1 MLFRSVFISFE
12 GIEGS
17 GKSTQIELIEELI
30 KSKGYQVKKLREP
43 GTTELGEKIRNI
55 FLEKTTENV
64 DPITEAFL
72 LYASRKH
79 LDQNFLRQSLSDGA
93 IVIADRYAD
102 ATMAY
107 QSYGKGLDHNFVKL
121 IHDSSQLL
129 SPDLTFYMD
138 ISAELS
144 RERISDREMD
154 RMESESIHFF
164 KKVRE
169 GYLQIAHDNP
179 ERVVV
184 LDANKTIDELH
195 ESIKK
200 IISNKLN
207 VSLD

>member
-1 MLFRSVFISFE
+1 MFISFE

-30 KSKGYQVKKLREP
+30 RAKGYQVKKLREP

-55 FLEKTTENV
+55 FLEKTTETV

-79 LDQNFLRQSLSDGA
+79 LDQNFLRQNLNDGA

-102 ATMAY
+102 ATLAY

-154 RMESESIHFF
+154 RMESESIDFF

-169 GYLQIAHDNP
+169 GYLQIAQDNP

>member
-1 MLFRSVFISFE
+1 MFISFE

-30 KSKGYQVKKLREP
+30 RAKGYQVKKLREP

-55 FLEKTTENV
+55 FLEKTSETV
-64 DPITEAFL
+64 DPVTEAFL

-79 LDQNFLRQSLSDGA
+79 LDQNFLRQNLSDGA

-102 ATMAY
+102 ATLAY

-154 RMESESIHFF
+154 RMESESIDFF

-195 ESIKK
+195 ELIKK

>member
-1 MLFRSVFISFE
+1 MFISFE

-30 KSKGYQVKKLREP
+30 RAKGYQVKKLREP
-43 GTTELGEKIRNI
+43 GTTELGEKIRYI
-55 FLEKTTENV
+55 FLEKTTETV

-79 LDQNFLRQSLSDGA
+79 LDQNFLRQNLSDGA

-102 ATMAY
+102 ATLAY

-121 IHDSSQLL
+121 IHDSSQLI

-154 RMESESIHFF
+154 RMESESIDFF

-169 GYLQIAHDNP
+169 GYLQIAQDNP

>member
-1 MLFRSVFISFE
+1 VFISFE

-30 KSKGYQVKKLREP
+30 RAKGYQVKKLREP

-55 FLEKTTENV
+55 FLEKTTETV

-79 LDQNFLRQSLSDGA
+79 LDQNFLRQNLSDGA

-102 ATMAY
+102 ATLAY
-107 QSYGKGLDHNFVKL
+107 QSYGKGLDHNFVKI

-154 RMESESIHFF
+154 RMESESIDFF

>member
-1 MLFRSVFISFE
+1 VFISFE

-17 GKSTQIELIEELI
+17 GKSTQIDLIEELI
-30 KSKGYQVKKLREP
+30 RAKGYQVKKLREP

-55 FLEKTTENV
+55 FLEKTTEIV

-79 LDQNFLRQSLSDGA
+79 LDQNFLRQNLNDGA

-102 ATMAY
+102 ATLAY

-154 RMESESIHFF
+154 RMESESIDFF

-169 GYLQIAHDNP
+169 GYLKIAHDNP

>member
-1 MLFRSVFISFE
+1 MFISFE

-30 KSKGYQVKKLREP
+30 RDKGYQVKKLREP

-55 FLEKTTENV
+55 FLEKTTETV

-79 LDQNFLRQSLSDGA
+79 LDQNFLRQNLSDGA

-102 ATMAY
+102 ATLAY

-154 RMESESIHFF
+154 RMESESIDFF

>member
-1 MLFRSVFISFE
+1 MFISFE

-30 KSKGYQVKKLREP
+30 RDKGYQVKKLREP

-55 FLEKTTENV
+55 FLEKTSETV

-79 LDQNFLRQSLSDGA
+79 LDQNFLRQNLSDGA

-102 ATMAY
+102 ATLAY

-154 RMESESIHFF
+154 RMESESIDFF

>member
-1 MLFRSVFISFE
+1 MFISFE

-30 KSKGYQVKKLREP
+30 RAKGYQVKKLREP

-55 FLEKTTENV
+55 FLEKTTETV

-79 LDQNFLRQSLSDGA
+79 LDQNFLRQNLNEGA

-102 ATMAY
+102 ATLAY

-154 RMESESIHFF
+154 RMESESIDFF

-184 LDANKTIDELH
+184 LDANKTVDQLH

>member
-1 MLFRSVFISFE
+1 MFISFE

-30 KSKGYQVKKLREP
+30 RAKGYQVKKLREP

-55 FLEKTTENV
+55 FLEKTTETV

-79 LDQNFLRQSLSDGA
+79 LDQNFLRQNLNDGA

-102 ATMAY
+102 ATLAY

-121 IHDSSQLL
+121 IHDSSELL

-154 RMESESIHFF
+154 RMESESIDFF

-200 IISNKLN
+200 IISNKLH

>member
-1 MLFRSVFISFE
+1 MFISFE

-30 KSKGYQVKKLREP
+30 RAKGYQVKKLREP

-55 FLEKTTENV
+55 FLEKTTETV

-79 LDQNFLRQSLSDGA
+79 LDQNFLRQNLSDGA
-93 IVIADRYAD
+93 IIIADRYAD
-102 ATMAY
+102 ATLAY

-154 RMESESIHFF
+154 RMESESIDFF

>member
-1 MLFRSVFISFE
+1 MFISFE

-30 KSKGYQVKKLREP
+30 RAKGYQVKKLREP
-43 GTTELGEKIRNI
+43 GTTVLGEKIRNI
-55 FLEKTTENV
+55 FLEKTTETV

-79 LDQNFLRQSLSDGA
+79 LDQNFLRQNLSDGA

-102 ATMAY
+102 ATLAY

-154 RMESESIHFF
+154 RMESESIDFF

>member
-1 MLFRSVFISFE
+1 MFITFE

-17 GKSTQIELIEELI
+17 GKSTQIKMLKEALLG
-30 KSKGYQVKKLREP
+30 KGHEVIVLREP
-43 GTTELGEKIRNI
+43 GGTILGEKVREA
-55 FLEKTTENV
+55 FLEKTIEKISVETE
-64 DPITEAFL
+64 TFL

-79 LDQNFLRQSLSDGA
+79 LDQNLLKPSLA
-93 IVIADRYAD
+93 AKKFVICDRYYD
-102 ATMAY
+102 ATEAY
-107 QSYGKGLDHNFVKL
+107 QCYGKGLSNDFFKSLNKVCN
-121 IHDSSQLL
+121 L
-129 SPDLTFYMD
+129 SIPEITFYID
-138 ISAELS
+138 ITSEIS
-144 RERISDREMD
+144 KERISNRERD
-154 RMESESIHFF
+154 RMESESIDFF

-179 ERVVV
+179 GRVVV

>member
-1 MLFRSVFISFE
+1 VFISFE

-30 KSKGYQVKKLREP
+30 RAKGYQVKKLREP

-55 FLEKTTENV
+55 FLEKTTETV

-79 LDQNFLRQSLSDGA
+79 LDQNFLRQNLSDGA

-102 ATMAY
+102 ATLAY

-154 RMESESIHFF
+154 RMESESIDFF

-169 GYLQIAHDNP
+169 GYLQIAQDNP

>member
-1 MLFRSVFISFE
+1 MFISFE

-30 KSKGYQVKKLREP
+30 RAKGYQVKKLREP

-55 FLEKTTENV
+55 FLEKTTETV

-79 LDQNFLRQSLSDGA
+79 LDQNFLRQNLNEGA

-102 ATMAY
+102 ATLAY
-107 QSYGKGLDHNFVKL
+107 QSYGKGLDQNFVKL
-121 IHDSSQLL
+121 IHDYSQLL

-144 RERISDREMD
+144 RERISDRERD
-154 RMESESIHFF
+154 RMESESIDFF

>member
-1 MLFRSVFISFE
+1 MFISFE

-30 KSKGYQVKKLREP
+30 RAKGYQVKKLREP

-55 FLEKTTENV
+55 FLEKTTETV

-79 LDQNFLRQSLSDGA
+79 LDQNFLRQNLSDGA

-102 ATMAY
+102 ATLAY

-154 RMESESIHFF
+154 RMESESIDFF

-169 GYLQIAHDNP
+169 GYLQIADDNP

>member
-1 MLFRSVFISFE
+1 MFISFE

-30 KSKGYQVKKLREP
+30 RAKGYQVKKLREP

-55 FLEKTTENV
+55 FLEKTTETV

-79 LDQNFLRQSLSDGA
+79 LDQNFLRQNLSDGA

-102 ATMAY
+102 ATLAY

-121 IHDSSQLL
+121 IHDSSQLI

-154 RMESESIHFF
+154 RMESESIDFF

-169 GYLQIAHDNP
+169 GYLQIAQDNP

>member
-1 MLFRSVFISFE
+1 VFISFE

-30 KSKGYQVKKLREP
+30 RAKGYQVKKLREP

-55 FLEKTTENV
+55 FLEKTNETV

-79 LDQNFLRQSLSDGA
+79 LDQNFLRQNLSDGA

-102 ATMAY
+102 ATLAY
-107 QSYGKGLDHNFVKL
+107 QSYGKGLDHNFVKI

-154 RMESESIHFF
+154 RMESESIDFF

>member
-1 MLFRSVFISFE
+1 MFISFE

-30 KSKGYQVKKLREP
+30 RAKGYQVKKLREP

-55 FLEKTTENV
+55 FLEKTTETV

-79 LDQNFLRQSLSDGA
+79 LDQNFLRQNLNEGA

-102 ATMAY
+102 ATLAY

-154 RMESESIHFF
+154 RMESESIDFF

-169 GYLQIAHDNP
+169 GYLEIAHDNP

>member
-1 MLFRSVFISFE
+1 MFISFE

-30 KSKGYQVKKLREP
+30 RAKGYQVKKLREP

-55 FLEKTTENV
+55 FLEKTSETV

-79 LDQNFLRQSLSDGA
+79 LDQNFLRQNLSDGA

-102 ATMAY
+102 ATLAY

-121 IHDSSQLL
+121 IHDSSQLI

-154 RMESESIHFF
+154 RMESESIDFF

-184 LDANKTIDELH
+184 LDANKSIDELH

>member
-1 MLFRSVFISFE
+1 MFISFE

-30 KSKGYQVKKLREP
+30 RAKGYQVKKLREP

-55 FLEKTTENV
+55 FLEKTTETV

-79 LDQNFLRQSLSDGA
+79 LDQNFLRQNLNDGA

-102 ATMAY
+102 ATLAY
-107 QSYGKGLDHNFVKL
+107 QSYGKGLDPNFIKL

-154 RMESESIHFF
+154 RMESESIDFF

-169 GYLQIAHDNP
+169 GYLEIAHDNP

>member
-1 MLFRSVFISFE
+1 MFISFE

-30 KSKGYQVKKLREP
+30 RAKGYQVKKLREP

-55 FLEKTTENV
+55 FLEKTTETV

-79 LDQNFLRQSLSDGA
+79 LDQNFLRQNLNEGA

-102 ATMAY
+102 ATLAY

-154 RMESESIHFF
+154 RMESESIDFF

-200 IISNKLN
+200 IISNKLH

>member
-1 MLFRSVFISFE
+1 MFISFE

-30 KSKGYQVKKLREP
+30 RAKGYQVKKLREP
-43 GTTELGEKIRNI
+43 GTTDLGEKIRNI
-55 FLEKTTENV
+55 FLEKTTETV

-102 ATMAY
+102 ATLAY
-107 QSYGKGLDHNFVKL
+107 QSYGKGLDYNFVKL

-154 RMESESIHFF
+154 RMESESIDFF

>member
-1 MLFRSVFISFE
+1 MFISFE

-30 KSKGYQVKKLREP
+30 RAKGYQVKKLREP

-55 FLEKTTENV
+55 FLEKTTETV

-79 LDQNFLRQSLSDGA
+79 LDQNFLRQNLNDGA

-102 ATMAY
+102 ATLAY
-107 QSYGKGLDHNFVKL
+107 QSYGKGLDQNFVKL

-154 RMESESIHFF
+154 RMESESIDFF

-179 ERVVV
+179 GRVVV
-184 LDANKTIDELH
+184 LDANKTVDELH

>member
-1 MLFRSVFISFE
+1 MFISFE

-30 KSKGYQVKKLREP
+30 RAKGYQVKKLREP

-55 FLEKTTENV
+55 FLEKTTETV

-79 LDQNFLRQSLSDGA
+79 LDQNFLRQNLNDGA

-102 ATMAY
+102 ATLAY

-121 IHDSSQLL
+121 IHDSSELL

-154 RMESESIHFF
+154 RMESESIDFF

-179 ERVVV
+179 GRVVV
-184 LDANKTIDELH
+184 LDANKTVDQLH

>member
-1 MLFRSVFISFE
+1 MFISFE

-30 KSKGYQVKKLREP
+30 RAKGYQVKKLREP
-43 GTTELGEKIRNI
+43 GTTGLGEKIRNI
-55 FLEKTTENV
+55 FLEKTTETV

-79 LDQNFLRQSLSDGA
+79 LDQNFLRQNLNEGA

-102 ATMAY
+102 ATLAY

-144 RERISDREMD
+144 RERISDRERD
-154 RMESESIHFF
+154 RMESESIDFF

>member
-1 MLFRSVFISFE
+1 MFISFE

>member
-1 MLFRSVFISFE
+1 MFISFE

-30 KSKGYQVKKLREP
+30 RAKGYQVKKLREP

-55 FLEKTTENV
+55 FLEKTTETV
-64 DPITEAFL
+64 DPIAEAFL

-79 LDQNFLRQSLSDGA
+79 LDQNFLRQNLSDGA

-102 ATMAY
+102 ATLAY

-154 RMESESIHFF
+154 RMESESIDFF

>member
-1 MLFRSVFISFE
+1 MFISFE

-30 KSKGYQVKKLREP
+30 RAKGYQVKKLREP

-55 FLEKTTENV
+55 FLEKTTETV

-79 LDQNFLRQSLSDGA
+79 LDQNFLRQNLNEGA

-102 ATMAY
+102 ATLAY

-154 RMESESIHFF
+154 RMESESIDFF

-179 ERVVV
+179 GRVVV